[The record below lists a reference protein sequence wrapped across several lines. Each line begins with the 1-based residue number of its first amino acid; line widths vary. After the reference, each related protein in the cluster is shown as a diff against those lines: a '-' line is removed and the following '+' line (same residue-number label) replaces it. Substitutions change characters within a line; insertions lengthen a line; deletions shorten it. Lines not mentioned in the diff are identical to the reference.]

1 MLRFI
6 TIFFSLVFLL
16 AVTAAGGALYVFW
29 HFGRGLP
36 DYHQLAHYEPPI
48 TTRVYGGDG
57 RLVAEY
63 ALEKR
68 AFVPLGAIPQR
79 VKDAFL
85 SAEDKNFYE
94 HAGVDPWGIARAV
107 IINARNRGMGAD
119 RRPVGASTIT
129 QQVAKN
135 FLLTNEVSLER
146 KVKEAILA
154 FRIER
159 AFTKDHI
166 LELYLNEIYLGMGNY
181 GVAAAGLNYF
191 NKALDQLT
199 VAEAAYLAALPKAPN
214 NYHPIRHYQAAKD
227 RRDWVIGR
235 LYEDGKISR
244 AEYEQAVNE
253 PLAIRKRD
261 DNQMIVG
268 ADYFAE
274 DIRRDLVTR
283 YGEETLYR
291 GGLVVRST
299 VDADLQAHASKV
311 LRDGLMGY
319 DRRHGFR
326 GPVTRIQAGQGW
338 QDRLKAVPYPNG
350 AEPWELAVVLSVS
363 DQAAAI
369 GLNGNRTGVL
379 PWNEMK
385 WARPWMKD
393 QHVGPM
399 PRKPAEVVQPGDV
412 VLVQETA
419 KGDDG
424 KPLAAGSYALRQIPK
439 VEGAL
444 VAMDPHTG
452 RVLAMVGGWSYSKS
466 QFNRATQALRQ
477 PGSSFKP
484 FIYLTA
490 LENGYTPSSLVLD
503 APVALPQGPGLP
515 LWRPKNY
522 GGDFLGPTTLR
533 VGVEK
538 SRNLMTVRLAQA
550 VGMEKVSDLS
560 QRFGIYDNLP
570 RQLAMSLG
578 AGETTVLRLAA
589 AYAMVVNGGKKV
601 TPTLVDRIQD
611 RQGRTI
617 FVHDKRFCDGC
628 WPVQFADQDMPRLP
642 DIREQLVDPVS
653 AYQITSIMEG
663 VVQRGTGR
671 SVAAVGKPLAGKTGT
686 SNDSHDVWFSGFSPD
701 LVATVFVG
709 FDDPI
714 SLGDKETGGSIAA
727 PIFRDFMS
735 YALKDK
741 PPTPFRVPPG
751 VRLVRV
757 NATSGK
763 PAMPGDPKVI
773 LEAFKS
779 TDRLPDDEE
788 QVLDGGD
795 NEGFSFAP
803 LSEEGGGVPVPGATN
818 GLAAPADGAA
828 PPVAPA
834 AAPMPGGLY

>member
-1 MLRFI
+1 MLRYIVSFLTLLI
-6 TIFFSLVFLL
+6 LL
-16 AVTAAGGALYVFW
+16 AMAGAGAALYVFW
-29 HFGRGLP
+29 HYGQGLP
-36 DYHQLAHYEPPI
+36 DYHQLAHYEPPV

-63 ALEKR
+63 AVEKR
-68 AFVPLGAIPQR
+68 AFVPLTAIPSRITQ
-79 VKDAFL
+79 AFL

-107 IINARNRGMGAD
+107 IINLRNKGMGAD

-135 FLLTNEVSLER
+135 FLLTNEVSVER
-146 KVKEAILA
+146 KIKEAILA

-159 AFTKDHI
+159 AFSKDHI

-181 GVAAAGLNYF
+181 GVAAAALNYF
-191 NKALDQLT
+191 NKSLEELT

-214 NYHPIRHYQAAKD
+214 NYHPVRHYQAAKE

-235 LYEDGKISR
+235 MYEDGAISR
-244 AEYEQAVNE
+244 AEYDQAIAE
-253 PLAIRKRD
+253 PLVMRKRD
-261 DNQMIVG
+261 DTQMIVG

-274 DIRRDLVTR
+274 DIRRDIVAR
-283 YGEETLYR
+283 YGEDALYK

-299 VDADLQAHASKV
+299 VDADLQAHASEV
-311 LRDGLMGY
+311 LRQGLLSY
-319 DRRHGFR
+319 DRRHGWR
-326 GPVTRIQAGQGW
+326 GPVATIQAGQGW
-338 QDRLKAVPYPNG
+338 QQRLGAIPYPNG
-350 AEPWELAVVLSVS
+350 AEPWEVAVVLSVS
-363 DQAAAI
+363 DQAVAL
-369 GLNGNRTGVL
+369 GLNGNRTGVI
-379 PWNEMK
+379 PWAEMR
-385 WARPWMKD
+385 WARPWLKD
-393 QHVGPM
+393 QHVGAA
-399 PRKPAEVVQPGDV
+399 PRRPADVVQPGDV
-412 VLVQETA
+412 VLVEEVA
-419 KGDDG
+419 KSEDG
-424 KPLAAGSYALRQIPK
+424 KSYPAASFALRQIPK

-466 QFNRATQALRQ
+466 QFNRASQAMRQ

-484 FIYLTA
+484 FVYLTA

-550 VGMEKVSDLS
+550 VGMDKIAEVS
-560 QRFGIYDNLP
+560 QNFGIYDKLP
-570 RQLAMSLG
+570 HQLAMALG
-578 AGETTVLRLAA
+578 AGETTVLKLAS
-589 AYAMVVNGGKKV
+589 AYAMLVNGGKKV

-611 RQGRTI
+611 RQGHTI

-628 WPVQFADQDMPRLP
+628 WPTQYSNQDMPRLP
-642 DIREQLVDPVS
+642 DIREQIVDPVS
-653 AYQITSIMEG
+653 AYQMVSILEG

-671 SVAAVGKPLAGKTGT
+671 SVSVIGKPLAGKTGT
-686 SNDSHDVWFSGFSPD
+686 SNDSFDVWFSGFSPD
-701 LVATVFVG
+701 LVTTVFVG
-709 FDDPI
+709 FDEPQT
-714 SLGDKETGGSIAA
+714 LGGHETGGSVAA
-727 PIFRDFMS
+727 PIFRDFMA

-741 PPTPFRVPPG
+741 PATPFRIPPG

-757 NATSGK
+757 NAGTGK
-763 PAMPGDPKVI
+763 PAMPGDSKVI
-773 LEAFKS
+773 LEAFKDG
-779 TDRLPDDEE
+779 DRLPEDDE

-795 NEGFSFAP
+795 ADGFSFSP
-803 LSEEGGGVPVPGATN
+803 LPAEDGGEPAN
-818 GLAAPADGAA
+818 GL
-828 PPVAPA
+828 VAPA
-834 AAPMPGGLY
+834 TAAPVNAAPVPGGLY

>member
-6 TIFFSLVFLL
+6 AILFSLVFLL
-16 AVTAAGGALYVFW
+16 AVSAAGGALYLFW
-29 HFGRGLP
+29 HYGRGLP

-63 ALEKR
+63 AVEKR
-68 AFVPLGAIPQR
+68 AFVPLNAIPQR
-79 VKDAFL
+79 VVDAFL
-85 SAEDKNFYE
+85 AAEDKNFYE
-94 HAGVDPWGIARAV
+94 HAGVDPWGVARAV
-107 IINARNRGMGAD
+107 IVNLRNKGLGAD

-135 FLLTNEVSLER
+135 FLLTNEVSIER
-146 KVKEAILA
+146 KIKEAILA

-191 NKALDQLT
+191 NRALGDLS

-214 NYHPIRHYQAAKD
+214 NYHPVRHAQAAKE

-235 LYEDGKISR
+235 MYEDNRITR
-244 AEYEQAVNE
+244 AEYEAAVAE
-253 PLAIRKRD
+253 PLVMRPRD
-261 DNQMIVG
+261 ENQMIVG

-274 DIRRDLVTR
+274 DIRRDLVAR
-283 YGEETLYR
+283 YGEEALYK

-299 VDADLQAHASKV
+299 VNADLQAHASKV
-311 LRDGLMGY
+311 LREGLESY
-319 DRRHGFR
+319 DRRHGWR
-326 GPVTRIQAGQGW
+326 GPVTKIQAGQGW
-338 QDRLKAVPYPNG
+338 AQRLAAVPYPAG
-350 AEPWELAVVLSVS
+350 GEPWELAVVLSVS
-363 DQAAAI
+363 EQMAGI
-369 GLNGNRTGVL
+369 GLRNGSTGVIPFSAL
-379 PWNEMK
+379 K
-385 WARPWMKD
+385 WARPTLKE
-393 QHVGPM
+393 QHVGAP
-399 PRKPAEVVQPGDV
+399 PRRPADVLQPGDV
-412 VLVQETA
+412 VLVEETA

-424 KPLAAGSYALRQIPK
+424 KALPAGSYALRQIPK
-439 VEGAL
+439 AEGAL

-466 QFNRATQALRQ
+466 QFNRASQAMRQ

-484 FIYLTA
+484 FVYLTA

-503 APVALPQGPGLP
+503 APIALPQGPGLP

-533 VGVEK
+533 VGIEK

-550 VGMEKVSDLS
+550 VGMDKIADYSN
-560 QRFGIYDNLP
+560 RFGIYDNLP
-570 RQLAMSLG
+570 RVLSMALG
-578 AGETTVLRLAA
+578 AGETTVLRLTA
-589 AYAMVVNGGKKV
+589 AYAMLVNGGKKI

-617 FVHDKRFCDGC
+617 FVHDKRFCEGC
-628 WPVQFADQDMPRLP
+628 WPVQFANQDMPRLP
-642 DIREQLVDPVS
+642 DIREQIVDPVS
-653 AYQITSIMEG
+653 AYQMVSILEG
-663 VVQRGTGR
+663 VIQRGTGR
-671 SVAAVGKPLAGKTGT
+671 SVSVIGKPLAGKTGT
-686 SNDSHDVWFSGFSPD
+686 SNDSFDVWFAGFSPD
-701 LVATVFVG
+701 LAVAVFVG
-709 FDDPI
+709 FDEPAT
-714 SLGDKETGGSIAA
+714 LGPKETGSSVAA

-757 NATSGK
+757 DAGTGR
-763 PAMPGDPKVI
+763 PAMPGDSRVI

-779 TDRLPDDEE
+779 TDPMPDEDER
-788 QVLDGGD
+788 VL
-795 NEGFSFAP
+795 EGEGTESFSFQP
-803 LSEEGGGVPVPGATN
+803 LPEEGAD
-818 GLAAPADGAA
+818 APAHGLVA
-828 PPVAPA
+828 PVAPQA
-834 AAPMPGGLY
+834 PVTAPMPGGLY